1 MLDLHER
8 LVKIMI
14 EKLKQLIANTLKI
27 NASDIDDS
35 FSLKT
40 GKFKTSFGAA
50 ILDNI
55 VKKVS
60 GRRVDCKK
68 VNTFG
73 ELTAL
78 LGNENSETVAPETV
92 AVNEA
97 TTPETYRT
105 ASEPPTSEPA
115 SKEISTPPIGNMAG
129 SRIVCGIDIQEIE
142 TFPDVTDYWT
152 ESFYT
157 DNFTSDEIAYC
168 VTAASPRHSFAG
180 RWCAKEALQ
189 KCVTKYTETPFRDI
203 QIGKKASGQ
212 LKIEVKI
219 NGQWQELGALS
230 CSISHADKY
239 AVGMVTGFADFADF
253 EA

>member
-1 MLDLHER
+1 
-8 LVKIMI
+8 MI

-60 GRRVDCKK
+60 GKRIDCKK

-78 LGNENSETVAPETV
+78 VDENSENSSTIPVAPEGV
-92 AVNEA
+92 REPIMPNSVSSSAPVMEN
-97 TTPETYRT
+97 T
-105 ASEPPTSEPA
+105 ASTG
-115 SKEISTPPIGNMAG
+115 STKNPEGTERAENIENMTGN
-129 SRIVCGIDIQEIE
+129 RIVCGIDIQEIE
-142 TFPDVTDYWT
+142 TFPDVADYWT

-189 KCVTKYTETPFRDI
+189 KCVTKYSGTPFHDI

-219 NGQWQELGALS
+219 NGQWQELGLS

-239 AVGMVTGFADFADF
+239 AVGMVTGCAGF

>member
-1 MLDLHER
+1 
-8 LVKIMI
+8 MI

-60 GRRVDCKK
+60 GKRIDCKK

-78 LGNENSETVAPETV
+78 VDENNENSKNSSIIPAVPEEKREPITPDSVQNSAPVMKNTESMGSTK
-92 AVNEA
+92 N
-97 TTPETYRT
+97 PEGTER
-105 ASEPPTSEPA
+105 AEHADNIE
-115 SKEISTPPIGNMAG
+115 NMAG
-129 SRIVCGIDIQEIE
+129 GRIVCGIDIQEIE

-168 VTAASPRHSFAG
+168 VIAASPRHSFAG

-189 KCVTKYTETPFRDI
+189 KCVTKYNGTPFHDI

-219 NGQWQELGALS
+219 NGQWQELGLS

-239 AVGMVTGFADFADF
+239 AVGMVTGFTGF